1 MKKFI
6 DFLVKWG
13 IADILLYIF
22 IIILV
27 FSIAIQFG
35 W

>member
-6 DFLVKWG
+6 DFLVKWE
-13 IADILLYIF
+13 IPEVLLYIF

-27 FSIAIQFG
+27 FSIAIHFG